1 MPLLSHGTLNIRMTL
16 RHLSLRARLVL
27 LVALLFA
34 AFALFFLVFF
44 PARMDAQAQHWML
57 GRAMGIAQLLASAT
71 EPALDF
77 GDALNG
83 QSHLEALRST
93 PEATFGL
100 LLREDGTPL
109 ASWNPERAQALPR
122 DVPEGARIL
131 GQEVVARVN
140 ILTRGGQ
147 QGALLLG
154 FSLKEM
160 RRESQRTLQ
169 LSATVSALIFGFGLL
184 AAFGVGTLL
193 VRPLGHVTQ
202 VALRISEGEHG
213 AQREL
218 DLTRR
223 DETGTL
229 ASALSRMLQRFYEQK
244 ALIESQSEASSEGIL
259 TVSESGALLA
269 HNRRFLQLWH
279 LPPEL
284 LEGRRLE
291 ELFQALTPLVVEPEA
306 LRRLA
311 DFQREPPEGDTA
323 ELGLRDGRTLT
334 AYRAPIQSQEGT
346 RFGWGLYFQDI
357 TERLAQERIRAHN
370 AELEQRVAERTEEL
384 ARRLRELREA
394 QEQLIIADRRT
405 SVGTLAAGV
414 AHEVNNPLAYLTSNI
429 RYVLSE
435 LPELQETLMPGC
447 PPEART
453 RTEETWQEM
462 TDALTEAA
470 EGCSRVQS
478 IVQSLKS
485 FSRGDDDTRHAVELP
500 HSLETAISMASNELR
515 HRARL
520 VRAYQPVPYVNANEV
535 QLVQVFLNLL
545 INAAHAIE
553 PGAADQNE
561 VRISTWRGEDGHVRV
576 SITDTGS
583 GMSPEVRSRLFTPF
597 FTTKPVGVG
606 TGLGLSV
613 CQGIIT
619 KLGGHIEVH
628 SEQGHGST
636 FTVVLPAA
644 PSSSA
649 KALPQATASA
659 RPASR
664 SGHVLVVDDDPFVA
678 SSLRRVLEREYA
690 ITLASSAREALDHL
704 RQGVTF
710 DLILCDLMMPEM
722 SGMDFYAELQRLYPS
737 QAKGVLFFTG
747 GAFTEATRDFI
758 ARQADR
764 VLPKPI
770 EARHLLEQLR
780 LRLGQSTAA
789 SLPLASSRV

>member
-1 MPLLSHGTLNIRMTL
+1 MTL

-34 AFALFFLVFF
+34 AFALFFLAFF

-57 GRAMGIAQLLASAT
+57 GRAMGMAQLLASAT

-77 GDALNG
+77 GDELNG
-83 QSHLEALRST
+83 QSHLQALRST

-109 ASWNPERAQALPR
+109 ASWNAERAPDRPAALS
-122 DVPEGARIL
+122 EGARIL
-131 GQEVVARVN
+131 GQDVVARVN
-140 ILTRGGQ
+140 IFTRGGQ

-154 FSLKEM
+154 FSLAEM
-160 RRESQRTLQ
+160 RRESQHTLR
-169 LSATVSALIFGFGLL
+169 LATTVSALIFGFGLL
-184 AAFGVGTLL
+184 AAFGLGTLL

-202 VALRISEGEHG
+202 VALRISEGENG
-213 AQREL
+213 ALKEL

-229 ASALSRMLQRFYEQK
+229 ASALSRMLHRLYEQK

-259 TVSESGALLA
+259 TVSETGALLA
-269 HNRRFLQLWH
+269 HNRRFLQLWN
-279 LPPEL
+279 LSPERL
-284 LEGRRLE
+284 KGNRLE
-291 ELFQALTPLVVEPEA
+291 ELFQSLTPLVVEPEA

-311 DFQREPPEGDTA
+311 DLKREPSEGGTA
-323 ELGLRDGRTLT
+323 ELGLWDGRTLT

-357 TERLAQERIRAHN
+357 TERLAQERLHAHN

-384 ARRLRELREA
+384 ARRLQQLREA

-435 LPELQETLMPGC
+435 LPELQELLMPGC
-447 PPEART
+447 PPEARK

-462 TDALTEAA
+462 NDALTEAA
-470 EGCSRVQS
+470 EGCSRVQR
-478 IVQSLKS
+478 IVQGLKS
-485 FSRGDDDTRHAVELP
+485 FSQGDDDTRQAVEVP
-500 HSLETAISMASNELR
+500 HCLETAIGIAGNELR

-520 VRAYQPVPYVNANEV
+520 VRAYQPLPFVEANEV
-535 QLVQVFLNLL
+535 QLAQVFLHLL

-561 VRISTWRGEDGHVRV
+561 IRISTWRGEDGHVRV
-576 SITDTGS
+576 SLSDTGS

-613 CQGIIT
+613 CQGIVT
-619 KLGGHIEVH
+619 RLGGHIEVH
-628 SEQGHGST
+628 SEPGRGST
-636 FTVVLPAA
+636 FTVVLPSAPTPAARALPQVPVRA
-644 PSSSA
+644 PSSSHG
-649 KALPQATASA
+649 
-659 RPASR
+659 
-664 SGHVLVVDDDPFVA
+664 GHVLVVDDDPFVGN
-678 SSLRRVLEREYA
+678 SVRRLLEREYD
-690 ITLASSAREALDHL
+690 ITVTSSAREALEHL

-722 SGMDFYAELQRLYPS
+722 TGMDFYAELQRQYPS
-737 QAKGVLFFTG
+737 QAEGVLFFTG

-758 ARQADR
+758 ARQEGR

-770 EARHLLEQLR
+770 EAHHLLEQLR
-780 LRLGQSTAA
+780 LRMGPSPAA
-789 SLPLASSRV
+789 SPPLASSLV